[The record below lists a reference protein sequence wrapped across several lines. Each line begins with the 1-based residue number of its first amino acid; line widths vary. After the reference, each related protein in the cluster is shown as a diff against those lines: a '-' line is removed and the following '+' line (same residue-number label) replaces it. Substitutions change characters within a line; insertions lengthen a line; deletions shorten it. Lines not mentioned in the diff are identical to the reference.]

1 MELLCYGAERLMDVA
16 AALLL
21 RAGLKFVDRY
31 FKSDSVTVGTGDSG
45 VSLTVVGDPGAE
57 GGTLFVVGTGSGS
70 NDVPVDGVWPV
81 DEALDGGLPGV
92 EAAVVE
98 IPMVYGAGPGSSSG
112 TGSSVVGEDGSVGGQ
127 AGDQPNGCVVDVLG
141 GDDLVL
147 DFAEAE

>member
-31 FKSDSVTVGTGDSG
+31 FKNDSATVGTGDSG

-57 GGTLFVVGTGSGS
+57 GGTLFVVGTGAGS

-98 IPMVYGAGPGSSSG
+98 IPMVYGAGPGTGSG
-112 TGSSVVGEDGSVGGQ
+112 TGSSVVGGDGSGGGQ

-147 DFAEAE
+147 DFTEAE

>member
-1 MELLCYGAERLMDVA
+1 MDFLSYGVERFIDVA

-31 FKSDSVTVGTGDSG
+31 FKNDSATVGTGDSG

-70 NDVPVDGVWPV
+70 NDVPVDGVWPA

-98 IPMVYGAGPGSSSG
+98 IPMVYGAGPGTGSG
-112 TGSSVVGEDGSVGGQ
+112 TGSSVV
-127 AGDQPNGCVVDVLG
+127 
-141 GDDLVL
+141 
-147 DFAEAE
+147 